1 MRLVAVTGTRA
12 EYGLLRPI
20 LQALRTEPGFEVGL
34 IVTGT
39 HLSEA
44 FGRTVVD
51 IEADGL
57 PILAR
62 VEMLDETDDSGLG
75 VARAVGRATGAIAE
89 VLDRGRP
96 DLVLLVGDRF
106 EQLAAAQAAL
116 FLRLPVAHLFGGDRT
131 EGAFDESIRHAIT
144 KLAHLH
150 LVSTEAAARVVRQLG
165 EDPAHV
171 HVVGSP
177 AIDELRRH
185 LPRDRAKERA
195 RLAVELGIRFGE
207 PSILLTVHPTT
218 LDPRAAVAQVEPI
231 LAALDTLAPSATVVA
246 TKANADPGGR
256 AINARLEAWAA
267 GRDGAWLFDSLGN
280 DRYHALVAASDV
292 VVGNSSSGLYEAPS
306 LGVPTVNVGDRQAG
320 RLRAESVID
329 VDLDAAA
336 IRRAID
342 LALAGDHAGTVNPY
356 GDGHSVERIV
366 EILRAIDEPQAL
378 VRKHLHEV
386 PA

>member
-12 EYGLLRPI
+12 EYGLVRPI
-20 LQALRTEPGFEVGL
+20 LQTLRDEPNFEIGL

-51 IEADGL
+51 IEAHGL
-57 PILAR
+57 PIVAR
-62 VEMLDETDDSGLG
+62 VEMLDEADDSGLG

-89 VLDRGRP
+89 VLDRVRP

-116 FLRLPVAHLFGGDRT
+116 FLCLPVAHLFGGDRT

-144 KLAHLH
+144 KLAHVH

-177 AIDELRRH
+177 AVDELRSH
-185 LPRDRAKERA
+185 LPRNRAGERA
-195 RLAVELGIRFGE
+195 RLERELGIRFGE
-207 PSILLTVHPTT
+207 PSLLMTVHPTT
-218 LDPRAAVAQVEPI
+218 LDPRAAAAQVEPI
-231 LAALDTLAPSATVVA
+231 LAALDTLGPAATIVA

-256 AINARLEAWAA
+256 AINARIEAWAS
-267 GRDGAWLFDSLGN
+267 GRDGVAVFDSLGN
-280 DRYHALVAASDV
+280 DRYHALMAASDAV
-292 VVGNSSSGLYEAPS
+292 IGNSSSGLYEAPT
-306 LGVPTVNVGDRQAG
+306 LGVPTINVGERQAG
-320 RLRAESVID
+320 RLRAASVID
-329 VDLDAAA
+329 VELEATA

-356 GDGHSVERIV
+356 GDGHAVERIV
-366 EILRAIDEPQAL
+366 AILRAIDDPPAL
-378 VRKHLHEV
+378 LRKHLHE
-386 PA
+386 ASA